1 MVKGTCRALTNTD
14 NIVYSA
20 LVKQYL
26 GKFKMRGFEYKTN
39 PYDHQRKALEASWAE
54 EYYALFMEM
63 GTGKT
68 KVAIDTMAV
77 LYEAGKINAALVV
90 APKGVYDNWVKNEIP
105 AHLPDRIQR
114 NLLRWT
120 PAKTKRMETDLKDFI
135 VGDLHGIKVFVMNI
149 EAFSTSRGTE
159 AALAFLYQ
167 NPDNIVIVDE
177 STTIKNRKAARTKN
191 IVKLQE
197 YSKYRR
203 ILTGSPITK
212 SPMDLFSQCDFLRN
226 KALGFNSYF
235 AFQSRYA
242 NIQQRTM
249 GHRSFQQ
256 IVGYRRLDELSEKLD
271 RFSNRVLK
279 QDCLDL
285 PEKVYVRR
293 EIEFTPEQKKLYT
306 QMKKLALA
314 KLESGELATTAS
326 VLTQIMRLQQICCG
340 FLQPD
345 EGEIESVP
353 SNRLKEL
360 LELTDEVQGKA
371 IIWAT
376 YTHDIL
382 RIEEAI
388 KDRFGEDSVATYYGG
403 TPQDER
409 QDIVTRFQDKSDP
422 LRFFVG
428 QPRTGGYGITLTA
441 ANTVI
446 YFSNSYDLEI
456 RLQSEDRA
464 HRIGQTN
471 KVTYIDM
478 VSPDTI
484 DEKILQALRSKIDI
498 AGQVLGEDAKDW
510 LK

>member
-1 MVKGTCRALTNTD
+1 
-14 NIVYSA
+14 
-20 LVKQYL
+20 
-26 GKFKMRGFEYKTN
+26 MRGFDYKTN

-77 LYEAGKINAALVV
+77 LHEAGKINAALVV
-90 APKGVYDNWVKNEIP
+90 APKGVYDNWVQNEIP
-105 AHLPDRIQR
+105 AHLPDRIER
-114 NLLRWT
+114 TLLRWT
-120 PAKTKRMETDLKDFI
+120 PAKTKRMEINLKDFI
-135 VGDLHGIKVFVMNI
+135 VGDLNGIKIFVINI
-149 EAFSTSRGTE
+149 EAFSTSRGTD
-159 AALAFLYQ
+159 AATAFLYQ
-167 NPDNIVIVDE
+167 NPNNIVIVDE

-212 SPMDLFSQCDFLRN
+212 SPMDLFSQCDFLKN

-235 AFQSRYA
+235 AFQARYA

-271 RFSNRVLK
+271 TFSDRVLK

-293 EIEFTPEQKKLYT
+293 NIEFTPEQKKLYT

-340 FLQPD
+340 FLKPD
-345 EGEIESVP
+345 DGEIETIP
-353 SNRLKEL
+353 SNRLNEL
-360 LELTDEVQGKA
+360 LELSDEVQGKA

-382 RIEEAI
+382 RIEEEL
-388 KDRFGEDSVATYYGG
+388 KLRFGPDSVATYYGG
-403 TPQDER
+403 TPQDQR
-409 QDIVTRFQDKSDP
+409 QEIVTRFQDKADP

-478 VSPDTI
+478 ISPDTI
-484 DEKILQALRSKIDI
+484 DEKILQALRNKIDI
-498 AGQVLGEDAKDW
+498 AGQVLGEDAKNW